1 MGHSCYLL
9 QQVLLLVQAQN
20 TLCCDVENSND
31 ALGRLSPNTIV
42 EACQPGQQPRLETGV
57 QLARNIDISRN
68 STWFFSFDRFWF
80 QFQSQRFSTNLLATL
95 AITSWVRTKINLSQK
110 KILLCL
116 IWQARGTWLGL
127 LRTQTNG
134 PCRAQ
139 IGHGLIYQ
147 SPSHLMH
154 GLCRESKSII

>member
-9 QQVLLLVQAQN
+9 QQVLLLVQAQH
-20 TLCCDVENSND
+20 TLCRDVENSND

-57 QLARNIDISRN
+57 QLARNIDIS
-68 STWFFSFDRFWF
+68 SKTTWFFSFDRFWF
-80 QFQSQRFSTNLLATL
+80 QFQSQRFSTVSSL
-95 AITSWVRTKINLSQK
+95 WVRTKFKINLSQK
-110 KILLCL
+110 KNLSCL
-116 IWQARGTWLGL
+116 NWQARGTWLGL
-127 LRTQTNG
+127 LGIQTNG

-154 GLCRESKSII
+154 GLCRESKSIISAII